1 LCRPQMTKHYFSGQT
16 GSSRH
21 RFNDAVNT

>member
-1 LCRPQMTKHYFSGQT
+1 MTKHYFSGQT